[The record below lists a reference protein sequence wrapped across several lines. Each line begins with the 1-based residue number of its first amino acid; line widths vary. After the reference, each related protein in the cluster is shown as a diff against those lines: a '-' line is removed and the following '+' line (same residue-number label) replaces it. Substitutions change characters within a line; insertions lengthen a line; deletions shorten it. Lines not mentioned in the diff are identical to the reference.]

1 MNPSQ
6 TEPTHGP
13 APTRLLLVDIHAI
26 SMKSSRLLLDALP
39 SLQVVGETS
48 DYTEAL
54 HLATV
59 LHPDIVLISMRVK
72 GATGPETARQILK
85 MNPAVRVIFLTLFE
99 DPEYVTSALVAG
111 AHGYVLKQEPA
122 GEVLKAIDHVMQ
134 GKTYLSPGLKY
145 NQASPST

>member
-1 MNPSQ
+1 
-6 TEPTHGP
+6 
-13 APTRLLLVDIHAI
+13 
-26 SMKSSRLLLDALP
+26 
-39 SLQVVGETS
+39 
-48 DYTEAL
+48 
-54 HLATV
+54 
-59 LHPDIVLISMRVK
+59 
-72 GATGPETARQILK
+72 